1 MEQTAQVIGLADEIC
16 QNSFVFRD
24 HWEMEKTNVPYV
36 FEHGIQW
43 DKNPF
48 GDPEW
53 IYALNRH
60 TCLVHL
66 AKAWEI
72 TKKNEYTEKFLE
84 LAEDWMDHVPL
95 TEESRQTT
103 WRSIEAGI
111 RCGNWLQCRELLSG
125 CPVVESLF
133 WDKFLNVLYRHGEYL
148 MAVNDPF
155 HRLSNW
161 GILQNHGLLLLG
173 IYFKNIEWEE
183 AAKNRLTEEMH
194 TQIMGDG
201 IQWEQS
207 PMYHCEV
214 LHCILDSIES
224 LRTAGKSVPAD
235 WEETARNML
244 SALAAWCKPNHHI
257 PCQSDSDDIDA
268 SDLLQWGRRLFPG
281 ELFLQEESAALTES
295 GNYMLRCRHGN
306 RSDYLRFHCG
316 CMGSG
321 HGHAD
326 QLHMDLFS
334 GEEDILIDSGRYT
347 YVDNPVR
354 RRLKG
359 PAAHNTIVI
368 DQKDFSVCANSW
380 GYVKMAVPLKG
391 EYKFTKEADFVSG
404 AHLGYLEDGIL
415 VNRKIVAVKEGIYI
429 IADECVGTGKHQYE
443 QYWHF
448 SGKGKLQPVNEGR
461 IRFTGEKATADCFF
475 LKGTCRLGEAEY
487 SPEYNLMEKAHLL
500 TVEQEKE
507 GNTFFYTVIIT
518 REQAQTQNWEAGF
531 IPVSL
536 KKAGR
541 ELGESQAQAVR
552 VFHELTEHV
561 VIFCHEEIISE
572 VDLLS
577 AGSYSGYGRVLYFS
591 DRCKEGRCLQY

>member
-1 MEQTAQVIGLADEIC
+1 MEQTAQVIGLADKIC
-16 QNSFVFRD
+16 QNTFIFRD

-66 AKAWEI
+66 AEAWKI
-72 TKKNEYTEKFLE
+72 TKKREYAEKFLE
-84 LAEDWMDHVPL
+84 LAENWMDHVPL

-111 RCGNWLQCRELLSG
+111 RCGNWLQCRELLAD
-125 CPVVESLF
+125 CPVIEALF
-133 WDKFLNVLYRHGEYL
+133 WDKFLTVLYRHGEYL

-173 IYFKNIEWEE
+173 IYFGNMEWEE

-224 LRTAGKSVPAD
+224 LRTAGKDVPAG
-235 WEETARNML
+235 WEETAQKML
-244 SALAAWCKPNHHI
+244 SALAAWCKPDYHI
-257 PCQSDSDDIDA
+257 PCQSDSDDMDA

-281 ELFLQEESAALTES
+281 ELFLQETSAALTDS
-295 GNYMLRCRHGN
+295 GNYMIRCSQDG

-326 QLHMDLFS
+326 QLHIDLFS
-334 GEEDILIDSGRYT
+334 EGEDILIDSGRYT
-347 YVDNPVR
+347 YVDHAVR
-354 RRLKG
+354 RRLKS
-359 PAAHNTIVI
+359 PAAHNTIVV
-368 DQKDFSVCANSW
+368 DQKDFSECANSW
-380 GYVKMAVPLKG
+380 GYVKMAVPVKG

-404 AHLGYLEDGIL
+404 AHLGYLTEGIF
-415 VNRKIVAVKEGIYI
+415 VNRKIVALKEGIYI
-429 IADECVGTGKHQYE
+429 IADECMGTGKHQYE

-448 SGKGKLQPVNEGR
+448 SGKGKLQPVNGGR
-461 IRFTGEKATADCFF
+461 IRFTGEKAKADCFF
-475 LKGTCRLGEAEY
+475 LQGTCRLGEAEY

-507 GNTFFYTVIIT
+507 GSTFFYTVIIT
-518 REQAQTQNWEAGF
+518 GEQSDTQNWEAGLM
-531 IPVSL
+531 PVSL
-536 KKAGR
+536 KKAGK
-541 ELGESQAQAVR
+541 ELEKGQAQAVR
-552 VFHELTEHV
+552 VFHELAEHV
-561 VIFCHEEIISE
+561 VIFSHEEIISE
-572 VDLLS
+572 VDLLT